1 MESVTKIVSVSE
13 LKINWNNKKYNI
25 GFDNIQSLDLNFII
39 YFLYYSVLCINYLNT
54 VQIILILKN
63 IS

>member
-1 MESVTKIVSVSE
+1 MESATKIVSVSE

-25 GFDNIQSLDLNFII
+25 GFDDIQSLDLNFII

-54 VQIILILKN
+54 VQI
-63 IS
+63 

>member
-1 MESVTKIVSVSE
+1 MESATKIVSVSE

-25 GFDNIQSLDLNFII
+25 GFDDIQSLDLNFTI

>member
-25 GFDNIQSLDLNFII
+25 GFDDIQSLDLNFII

>member
-1 MESVTKIVSVSE
+1 MESAIKIVSVSE

-25 GFDNIQSLDLNFII
+25 GFDDIQSLDLNFII

>member
-25 GFDNIQSLDLNFII
+25 GFDDIQ
-39 YFLYYSVLCINYLNT
+39 
-54 VQIILILKN
+54 
-63 IS
+63 

>member
-1 MESVTKIVSVSE
+1 MESATKIVSVSE

-25 GFDNIQSLDLNFII
+25 GFDDIQSLDLNFII